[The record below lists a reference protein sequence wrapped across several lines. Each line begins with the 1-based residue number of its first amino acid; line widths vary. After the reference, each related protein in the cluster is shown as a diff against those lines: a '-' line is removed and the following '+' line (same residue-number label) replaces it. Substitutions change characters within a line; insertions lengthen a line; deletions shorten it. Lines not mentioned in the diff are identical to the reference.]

1 MSEERTRYHVRSR
14 EFLNEDPELPAY
26 IIGVVED
33 TRGISDEDPDQSW
46 NWGTVTLD
54 LADCYRRVQFNFDM
68 QSLEGRANTLRKIN
82 LIAEVVNAVR
92 YAIAVEVESRNA
104 RPGKKEAEP
113 KVEKLKGAVA

>member
-46 NWGTVTLD
+46 KI
-54 LADCYRRVQFNFDM
+54 
-68 QSLEGRANTLRKIN
+68 GRAH
-82 LIAEVVNAVR
+82 V
-92 YAIAVEVESRNA
+92 
-104 RPGKKEAEP
+104 
-113 KVEKLKGAVA
+113 